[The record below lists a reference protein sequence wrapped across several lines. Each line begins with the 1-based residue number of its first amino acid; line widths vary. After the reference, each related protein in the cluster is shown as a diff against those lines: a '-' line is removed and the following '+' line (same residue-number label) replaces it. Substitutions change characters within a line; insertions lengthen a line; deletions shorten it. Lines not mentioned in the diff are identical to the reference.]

1 MHCIINMLTQTLYI
15 CSTGSILTGT
25 ILSFNKDSIPD
36 YFFLIGT
43 SLFFIKASI
52 HFVRSVLKKNNNI
65 DGSLIYPEIVY

>member
-1 MHCIINMLTQTLYI
+1 MKTMLTQTLYI

-25 ILSFNKDSIPD
+25 IMTFDIDSIPD

-52 HFVRSVLKKNNNI
+52 CFCRKLMSGKDTTHQVL
-65 DGSLIYPEIVY
+65 PELVY

>member
-1 MHCIINMLTQTLYI
+1 MHRIINMLTQTLYI

-25 ILSFNKDSIPD
+25 ILTFNKDSIPD

-52 HFVRSVLKKNNNI
+52 HFVRAIMRKKNNS

>member
-1 MHCIINMLTQTLYI
+1 MLTQTLYI

-25 ILSFNKDSIPD
+25 IMTFDKDSIPD

-52 HFVRSVLKKNNNI
+52 CFVNKLMSDKDDNNR
-65 DGSLIYPEIVY
+65 IYPEIVF

>member
-1 MHCIINMLTQTLYI
+1 MLTQTLYI

-25 ILSFNKDSIPD
+25 IMTFDKDSIPD

-52 HFVRSVLKKNNNI
+52 CFVSKLMSDNDNNN
-65 DGSLIYPEIVY
+65 SIYPESVL